1 MRLIVKLISTGLGF
15 GYLKPF
21 PGTWGTV
28 PGIIICYFLFPLGLA
43 YQFAALGFFFVL
55 SVWAS
60 SKAEKIF
67 GHDSKKIVIDEIA
80 GITLT
85 MMVVPNPNDWRYY
98 LIGFILFRI
107 FDVAKIE
114 PASSA
119 EKLPSGWGVTADDIV
134 AGVYSWITLQL
145 IAHFVIKL

>member
-21 PGTWGTV
+21 PGTWGTM
-28 PGIIICYFLFPLGLA
+28 PGIVICYLLFPLGLA